1 MVWGG
6 MGPVRIAT
14 LIFAAALM
22 TGLYWILRKKT
33 EKTQTLV
40 LGVLSLLGITAI
52 LYNLCGG
59 YPLQEL
65 PLHLCSFNAMV
76 LPVAVFTRNK
86 TLGNLLLVWSLGA
99 LSALV
104 LPFEL
109 VNTKLLSWDFFFY
122 FFPHVV
128 ECGIPILLFR
138 LGLVKKDPKC
148 ILSTVGISMA
158 VYTVTHG
165 INLWINSLE
174 LLNRDGNRIAVNYM
188 FTLGAGGNPLVGLF
202 CRVIPAPY
210 WHMYL
215 VIPILVVYLLLAYAP
230 QIWAFCRRREKQPVS
245 RCP

>member
-22 TGLYWILRKKT
+22 TGLYWILRKKS
-33 EKTQTLV
+33 EKTQRLV
-40 LGVLSLLGITAI
+40 LGVLSLLGIAAI

-59 YPLQEL
+59 YPVQEL

-215 VIPILVVYLLLAYAP
+215 VIPILVVYLLLVYAP

-245 RCP
+245 RCL

>member
-22 TGLYWILRKKT
+22 TGLYWILRKKSP
-33 EKTQTLV
+33 KTQTLV
-40 LGVLSLLGITAI
+40 LGVLSLLGVAAI
-52 LYNLCGG
+52 VYNLCGG
-59 YPLQEL
+59 YPVQEL

-109 VNTKLLSWDFFFY
+109 VNTRLLSWEFFFY

-165 INLWINSLE
+165 INLWINGLE
-174 LLNRDGNRIAVNYM
+174 LMNRDGNRIAVNYM
-188 FTLGAGGNPLVGLF
+188 FTLGAGNNPLVALF

-215 VIPILVVYLLLAYAP
+215 VIPILVVYLLLVYAP
-230 QIWAFCRRREKQPVS
+230 QIAAACRRAGKPVS
-245 RCP
+245 

>member
-215 VIPILVVYLLLAYAP
+215 VIPILVVYMLLAYAP

>member
-6 MGPVRIAT
+6 MGSVRIAT

-59 YPLQEL
+59 YPVQEL

-122 FFPHVV
+122 FFP
-128 ECGIPILLFR
+128 
-138 LGLVKKDPKC
+138 
-148 ILSTVGISMA
+148 MWW
-158 VYTVTHG
+158 
-165 INLWINSLE
+165 N
-174 LLNRDGNRIAVNYM
+174 
-188 FTLGAGGNPLVGLF
+188 AGSPS
-202 CRVIPAPY
+202 CCSS
-210 WHMYL
+210 WD
-215 VIPILVVYLLLAYAP
+215 
-230 QIWAFCRRREKQPVS
+230 W
-245 RCP
+245 